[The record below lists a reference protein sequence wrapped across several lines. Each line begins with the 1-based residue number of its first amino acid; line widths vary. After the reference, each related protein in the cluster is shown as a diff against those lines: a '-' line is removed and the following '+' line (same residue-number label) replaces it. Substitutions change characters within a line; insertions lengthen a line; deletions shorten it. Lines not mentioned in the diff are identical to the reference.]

1 MGAMLVVGVDEN
13 GLGPQLGPLVA
24 TAVVAEVEQYDSER
38 FREIGFDLDV
48 GDSKQTSAFGK
59 MEHAEGVALALAE
72 LEAGRVPET
81 FDQLLEALSLDGL
94 LTLRS
99 PCPDRRTA
107 RQCWEPTLK
116 LPMYEGDVDEG
127 RKILKQLKRRGFRI
141 RRLRTTLAC
150 AGVLNES
157 LDAGRK
163 KLQVDLNL
171 FERLLQDAAAS
182 FDEPL
187 EAYCGLVGGI
197 RNYPKYFR
205 HFDKV
210 ETVKEEKGL
219 FEYKVEDVGRVIF
232 EIKADDHHL
241 PVGLASMLGKYVREL
256 GMARIIRFYREQ
268 DESLPKASGYHD
280 PVTKRFVD
288 GTVALRKKLK
298 IYNGCFRRRG

>member
-1 MGAMLVVGVDEN
+1 MLVVGVDEN

-24 TAVVAEVEQYDSER
+24 TALVAEVEDYDADR
-38 FREIGFDLDV
+38 FRALGFDLAV
-48 GDSKQTSAFGK
+48 GDSKQTSAFGR

-72 LEAGRVPET
+72 LEAGRVPKT
-81 FDQLLEALSLDGL
+81 FDELLEALSLDGVL
-94 LTLRS
+94 SLRA
-99 PCPDRRTA
+99 PCPDRKTA
-107 RQCWEPTLK
+107 KQCWDPELK

-127 RKILKQLKRRGFRI
+127 RAILRKLKRGGFRI

-150 AGVLNES
+150 AGVLNEA

-171 FERLLQDAAAS
+171 FERLLIDAAAS

-187 EAYCGLVGGI
+187 RAYCGLVGGI
-197 RNYPKYFR
+197 RNYPKYFL
-205 HFDKV
+205 HFDPDAVK
-210 ETVKEEKGL
+210 TVSEKKGL
-219 FEYKVEDVGRVIF
+219 FEYEVDEVGSVIF

-256 GMARIIRFYREQ
+256 GMARIIRYYREH
-268 DESLPKASGYHD
+268 DEALPKASGYHD
-280 PVTKRFVD
+280 SVTKRFVE
-288 GTVALRKKLK
+288 GTVELRKKLE

>member
-1 MGAMLVVGVDEN
+1 MLVVGVDEN

-24 TAVVAEVEQYDSER
+24 TALVAEVDDYDADR
-38 FREIGFDLDV
+38 FRKLGFELEV

-72 LEAGRVPET
+72 LEAGRVPKT
-81 FDQLLEALSLDGL
+81 FDELLEALSLDGL
-94 LTLRS
+94 LSLRA
-99 PCPDRRTA
+99 PCPDRSTA
-107 RQCWEPTLK
+107 KQCWHPELQ
-116 LPMYEGDVDEG
+116 LPMYEGDVAEG
-127 RKILKQLKRRGFRI
+127 RAILRKLKRAGFRI

-150 AGVLNES
+150 AGVLNEA

-171 FERLLQDAAAS
+171 FERLLLDAAAS

-187 EAYCGLVGGI
+187 LAYCGLVGGI
-197 RNYPKYFR
+197 RNYTKYFR
-205 HFDKV
+205 HFDEDAVKV
-210 ETVKEEKGL
+210 VSEKKGL
-219 FEYKVEDVGRVIF
+219 FEYEVDDVGTVLF

-256 GMARIIRFYREQ
+256 GMARIIRYYREQ
-268 DESLPKASGYHD
+268 DPELPKASGYHD
-280 PVTKRFVD
+280 SVTKRFVD
-288 GTVALRKKLK
+288 GTVALRKKLD